1 MNAHNLDNITPTMA
15 NNVVNSHHHR
25 TTSLGCWESDAKT
38 HLRGYPIV
46 CVSTGAKPFT
56 TGLHRIALI
65 ADGRHDEL
73 RATLHGYGYDV
84 SYLCHNRKCFNPEHL
99 VVESRLNNRRRQA
112 CSGHKILVGDGF
124 SYHPCA
130 HGSVEKMRK
139 CILSDLQ
146 VTMPNSEAQASTEE
160 TPAPNPDGIATV
172 SNDADADAGKLGH
185 ITPAMAQ
192 QLINK
197 YRAVTTDHGCWQSRL
212 KPDRWGYCRVDL
224 TNLQV
229 RPLLHQLALIADNRG
244 AELKGLWVRAAT
256 VLCPTSATTS
266 SALIHNI

>member
-1 MNAHNLDNITPTMA
+1 MLRVRCENAPSRLSYCQRIYRRETVHNWSAPDL
-15 NNVVNSHHHR
+15 SYCGW
-25 TTSLGCWESDAKT
+25 S
-38 HLRGYPIV
+38 
-46 CVSTGAKPFT
+46 
-56 TGLHRIALI
+56 
-65 ADGRHDEL
+65 HDEL
-73 RATLHGYGYDV
+73 RATLYGYGYDV
-84 SYLCHNRKCFNPEHL
+84 SHLCHNRKCFNPENL

-130 HGSVEKMRK
+130 QGSVEKMRK

-146 VTMPNSEAQASTEE
+146 VTVPNSEAQASTEE
-160 TPAPNPDGIATV
+160 TPAPNPDGIAT
-172 SNDADADAGKLGH
+172 
-185 ITPAMAQ
+185 
-192 QLINK
+192 
-197 YRAVTTDHGCWQSRL
+197 SRL

-244 AELKGLWVRAAT
+244 AELKGLWVRATT